1 MPDLPST
8 GEFAT
13 APGDLVNWD
22 LRRAGGHRMDIMFA
36 VLFGQTRCSN
46 CACSGTSSSLTTACC
61 SCPQSWSGVVVT
73 VCHYYFVPWAVSVIA
88 VRLSHPGHI
97 CL

>member
-13 APGDLVNWD
+13 APGDLVIWD

-36 VLFGQTRCSN
+36 VMFGIISNNAFVQHTLFKLWLLRHLLVADHCM
-46 CACSGTSSSLTTACC
+46 LHL
-61 SCPQSWSGVVVT
+61 PT
-73 VCHYYFVPWAVSVIA
+73 VLV
-88 VRLSHPGHI
+88 
-97 CL
+97 